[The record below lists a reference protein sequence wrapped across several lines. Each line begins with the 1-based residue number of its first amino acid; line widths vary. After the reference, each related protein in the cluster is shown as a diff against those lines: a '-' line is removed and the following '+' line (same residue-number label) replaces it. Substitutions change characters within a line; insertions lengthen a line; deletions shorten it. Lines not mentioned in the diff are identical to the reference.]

1 MRTTGWPTTLS
12 WSIGLRRA
20 GVANCMVSR
29 PSFCDH
35 QRERALRERD
45 LECIVLRRPSSLEGG
60 GYHGV
65 RPLRQSRLRCLDPP
79 RLRRDA
85 AERDA
90 PRPVLLQYRR
100 DRDDRERVGGTVTD
114 LVVVVRAAQ

>member
-1 MRTTGWPTTLS
+1 MRMTGWPIIFS

-29 PSFCDH
+29 LPFCDH

-45 LECIVLRRPSSLEGG
+45 LEGIVLHRPSSLEGG
-60 GYHGV
+60 GYHSA
-65 RPLRQSRLRCLDPP
+65 RPLRQSRLRRLDPP

-85 AERDA
+85 AERHA
-90 PRPVLLQYRR
+90 PRPILLQNRR

-114 LVVVVRAAQ
+114 LVVVV